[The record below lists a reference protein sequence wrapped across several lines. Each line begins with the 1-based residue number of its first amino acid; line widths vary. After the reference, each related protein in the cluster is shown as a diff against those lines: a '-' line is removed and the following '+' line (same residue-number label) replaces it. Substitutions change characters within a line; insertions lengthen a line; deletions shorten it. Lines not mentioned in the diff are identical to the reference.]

1 MGKSVW
7 DTPSK
12 PCPYCGSECEAD
24 WFDIGVGMHQCGPYY
39 CDSCGASEIGPE
51 GSAGISDEEKENR
64 MTFSLK
70 FRAFCKL
77 AVEGA

>member
-24 WFDIGVGMHQCGPYY
+24 WVDIGVGMQQCGPYY
-39 CDSCGASEIGPE
+39 CAKRQTVALASTV
-51 GSAGISDEEKENR
+51 R
-64 MTFSLK
+64 
-70 FRAFCKL
+70 
-77 AVEGA
+77 